1 MVNKMRLD
9 RYLAH
14 VGLGTRNDVKI
25 LIRTG
30 RITVNGKVANSDSYQ
45 INTSIDK
52 VMFDDQ
58 LLIYK
63 EFKYYLLNKPAGYV
77 CANEDNLSR
86 TVIELNDNFAK
97 FDLHTVGRL
106 DKDTT
111 GVLLLT
117 NNGKLT
123 HQLINPKFEV
133 DKIYLATVDKDLD
146 ATLIEAF
153 KEGFI
158 INNEYK
164 TLPAKLEIIE
174 PRIARLTLNEGKY
187 HQVKRMF
194 LHFGYK
200 VIALHREQFHTLRVD
215 DMNVGESRELTEAEE
230 ASLFNS

>member
-1 MVNKMRLD
+1 MRLD
-9 RYLAH
+9 RFLAH
-14 VGLGTRNDVKI
+14 VGLGTRKDVKL

-30 RITVNGKVANSDSYQ
+30 RITVNGKIANSDSFQ

-52 VMFDDQ
+52 VYFDNN

-63 EFKYYLLNKPAGYV
+63 EFKYYLLNKPVGYV
-77 CANEDNLSR
+77 CANEDEISP
-86 TVIELNDNFAK
+86 TVIELNEDFAR

-111 GVLLLT
+111 GVLVLT

-123 HQLINPKFEV
+123 HQLINPKFNI
-133 DKIYLATVDKDLD
+133 DKVYLATVDKDLD
-146 ATLIEAF
+146 VSLIQHF
-153 KEGFI
+153 MDGFV

-164 TLPAKLEIIE
+164 TLPATLEIIE
-174 PRIARLTLNEGKY
+174 PKVARLTLNEGKY

-200 VIALHREQFHTLRVD
+200 VIALHREQFHILRVD
-215 DMNVGESRELTEAEE
+215 DLPIGMSRELTESEE
-230 ASLFNS
+230 ASLFKN